1 MFGKVD
7 DPARIIQINDVNR
20 EKEPD
25 GMDSPGRPNPKAFV
39 TAKGAPAKKS
49 TKAAKRGV
57 RRADPQMEERF
68 SVLVINV
75 VLFVQAIFLTKA

>member
-7 DPARIIQINDVNR
+7 DPARIIQIDDINR

-39 TAKGAPAKKS
+39 TAEGPTAKKS
-49 TKAAKRGV
+49 T
-57 RRADPQMEERF
+57 
-68 SVLVINV
+68 
-75 VLFVQAIFLTKA
+75 